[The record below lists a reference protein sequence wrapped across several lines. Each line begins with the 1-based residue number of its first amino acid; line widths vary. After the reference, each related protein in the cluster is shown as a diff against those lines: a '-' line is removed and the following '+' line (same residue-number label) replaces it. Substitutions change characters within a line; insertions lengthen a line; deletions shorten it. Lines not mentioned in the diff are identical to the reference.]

1 MIVTGTVKHLK
12 ESLDFEIELD
22 EQDISIDT
30 MPISQSSSLI
40 INAVNRKYETNFP
53 HSSRL
58 NPVRIKQQN

>member
-53 HSSRL
+53 RSSRL